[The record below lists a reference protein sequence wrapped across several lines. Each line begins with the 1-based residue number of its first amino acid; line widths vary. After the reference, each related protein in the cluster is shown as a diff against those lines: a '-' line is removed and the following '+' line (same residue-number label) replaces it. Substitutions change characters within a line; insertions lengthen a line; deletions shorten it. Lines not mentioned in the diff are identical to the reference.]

1 MLALVL
7 LFLKEVQLWVNIF
20 LNNKNKL
27 STTTE
32 ASHNFLIFIYET
44 SAKIVIYATSA

>member
-7 LFLKEVQLWVNIF
+7 LFLKKVH
-20 LNNKNKL
+20 KNKL